1 MTSRILN
8 ATFIGLFAI
17 VRGPHFAALVIA
29 RPVRGVTDDGRGRF
43 SQGHLTSRVLFPL
56 HVGITRSEDQ
66 MAKKAELEPGKGQAA
81 PTRSAVDAFT
91 SEVAKLPPRPSAGGR
106 GRLLFAMDATASR
119 EPTWDLASAQQGEM
133 FLAAGEGAGL
143 EVRLAFYRGFDEFKV
158 SRWTAEGRE
167 LARLMSA
174 VRCLA
179 GRTQIARVLRYA
191 AEQRRESRVDA
202 VVFVGDCCE
211 EDADEVGH
219 EAGQLGLLGLPVF
232 VFQEGHDRAA
242 SRLFPQI
249 AKLTRGAY
257 CTFDRSSPEQLRR
270 LLGAVAA
277 YAAGGRPAL
286 LKYGREQ
293 GGAAALLT
301 SQMK

>member
-1 MTSRILN
+1 VQEGKRVARKTDLTPQQSTAGDVDR
-8 ATFIGLFAI
+8 F
-17 VRGPHFAALVIA
+17 VR
-29 RPVRGVTDDGRGRF
+29 
-43 SQGHLTSRVLFPL
+43 
-56 HVGITRSEDQ
+56 
-66 MAKKAELEPGKGQAA
+66 ELGEM
-81 PTRSAVDAFT
+81 S
-91 SEVAKLPPRPSAGGR
+91 PRASGTR

-119 EPTWDLASAQQGEM
+119 EPTWDLASSLQGEM
-133 FLAAGEGAGL
+133 FVAASHSGGL
-143 EVRLAFYRGFDEFKV
+143 DIRLAFYRGFDEFKV
-158 SRWTAEGRE
+158 SRWTSDGRE

-179 GRTQIARVLRYA
+179 GRTQISRLLRYA
-191 AEQRRESRVDA
+191 AEQRRESRIDA

-211 EDADEVGH
+211 EDVDAVGH

-232 VFQEGHDRAA
+232 VFHEGEDRVA

-257 CTFDRSSPEQLRR
+257 CKFDRSSPEQLKR

-277 YAAGGRPAL
+277 YAAGGRAAL
-286 LKYGREQ
+286 LKYGKEQ

-301 SQMK
+301 NQMK

>member
-1 MTSRILN
+1 
-8 ATFIGLFAI
+8 
-17 VRGPHFAALVIA
+17 
-29 RPVRGVTDDGRGRF
+29 
-43 SQGHLTSRVLFPL
+43 L
-56 HVGITRSEDQ
+56 HVAVARKTEVGPT
-66 MAKKAELEPGKGQAA
+66 KGTAA
-81 PTRSAVDAFT
+81 TSSAVDDFT
-91 SEVAKLPPRPSAGGR
+91 REVASLPPKAAGSGGR

-119 EPTWDLASAQQGEM
+119 EPTWDVATTQQGEM
-133 FLAAGEGAGL
+133 FVAASEIGGI

-158 SRWTAEGRE
+158 SRWTSDGRE
-167 LARLMSA
+167 LARLMGA

-179 GRTQIARVLRYA
+179 GRTQIARLLRYA
-191 AEQRRESRVDA
+191 AEQRRESRLDA

-211 EDADEVGH
+211 EDVDEVGH

-232 VFQEGHDRAA
+232 VFQEGDDRMA

-257 CTFDRSSPEQLRR
+257 CKFDRSSPEQLKR

-277 YAAGGRPAL
+277 YAAGGRAAL
-286 LKYGREQ
+286 LKYGKQQ

-301 SQMK
+301 NQMK